1 MIVKNNWIPIVRW
14 LVSGEF
20 RYIVVLDQF
29 HGHRMRYH
37 PDVWQSGHPVAEKN
51 LSLRLAVLAALL
63 WTVVL
68 GISLAWNFTNIEQQ
82 GMAMAYAE
90 ARANLNKDI
99 TFRRWGTLHGGVY
112 VPITETQ
119 LSIPWLSHV
128 PGRDVTTTDGRQLTL
143 LNPASMLRQM
153 MDLYAEDYGIRG
165 RITGLRY
172 LNPGNAPD
180 AWEKTQLEAFE
191 RGEKKEVWEVGN
203 VDGKPNLR
211 YLRAMMM
218 EPGCDK
224 CHGILGYKTGD
235 MRGATGLNLP
245 LAPYLAQMGESRR
258 LLGTSHLV
266 IWLIGLV
273 GIAWGGWLGRRW
285 HVERHAA
292 RAELLRHRD
301 ELESTVATRT
311 HELSLAKE
319 AAESANRAKSAFLAN
334 MSHEVRTPMNAII
347 GLTSILA
354 RNNVDPIQRDNLA
367 RISQAAGHL
376 LNLLGDVLDL
386 SKIEA
391 DRLEMEVLPF
401 RMGGIFGNIESLMAE
416 RVQARGLALRRE
428 IEPRLLDLPLLGD
441 SLRIQQI
448 LLNLVSNAVK
458 FTEQGVVTIRA
469 AIREESAAD
478 VLIAIEVADTGV
490 GIAPDA
496 LSRIFEPFEQ
506 ADSST
511 TRQHGG
517 TGLGLA
523 ICRRLVQAMGGDIAA
538 QSVVGQGSC
547 FALTLRLAKDD
558 QVQATTDLSAK
569 LSGIETENALRA
581 RHGNARLLLVED
593 DEINRIVALELLHET
608 LGLPVDVAENGA
620 QAVEMAGRTDYALI
634 LMDVQM
640 PVMDGLKAT
649 RAIRALPGRERT
661 PILAMTAN
669 AFQEDRKACM
679 DAGMDDFVAKPVNP
693 DILFSVLLGWLDRR

>member
-1 MIVKNNWIPIVRW
+1 M
-14 LVSGEF
+14 G
-20 RYIVVLDQF
+20 
-29 HGHRMRYH
+29 YH
-37 PDVWQSGHPVAEKN
+37 PKDWQSVHTMAEKN
-51 LSLRLAVLAALL
+51 ISLRLAVLAAFL

-68 GISLAWNFTNIEQQ
+68 GVSLAWNFTNIDQQ
-82 GMAMAYAE
+82 GMDTAYAE

-119 LSIPWLSHV
+119 SSIPWLSHV
-128 PGRDVTTTDGRQLTL
+128 PGRDVTTTDGRKLTL

-153 MDLYAEDYGIRG
+153 MDLYAEDYGVRG

-191 RGEKKEVWEVGN
+191 RGEKQEVWEVGT
-203 VDGKPNLR
+203 VDGKPYLR

-224 CHGILGYKTGD
+224 CHAILGYKTGD

-245 LAPYLAQMGESRR
+245 LTHYLEQMAESRL
-258 LLGTSHLV
+258 LLGVSHFI
-266 IWLIGLV
+266 IWLIGLA
-273 GIAWGGWLGRRW
+273 GIAWGGWLGGRW
-285 HVERHAA
+285 HGERLAA

-301 ELESTVATRT
+301 ELESTVAART
-311 HELSLAKE
+311 QELSLAKE
-319 AAESANRAKSAFLAN
+319 AAESANRAKSTFLAN

-347 GLTSILA
+347 GLTNILA
-354 RNNVDPIQRDNLA
+354 RNNVDPGQRDNLA
-367 RISQAAGHL
+367 RISQAASHL
-376 LNLLGDVLDL
+376 LSLLGDVLDL

-391 DRLEMEVLPF
+391 DRLEMEILPF
-401 RMGGIFGNIESLMAE
+401 RMGAVFSNIDSLMAE
-416 RVQARGLALRRE
+416 RAQAKGLAMKRE

-441 SLRIQQI
+441 LLRIQQV

-458 FTEQGVVTIRA
+458 FAEQGTVTIRA

-478 VLIAIEVADTGV
+478 VLIAIEVADTGI
-490 GIAPDA
+490 GISPDA
-496 LSRIFEPFEQ
+496 LTRIFEPFEQ

-523 ICRRLVQAMGGDIAA
+523 ICRRLVRLMGGDITAN
-538 QSVVGQGSC
+538 SVVGQGSS
-547 FALTLRLAKDD
+547 FSLTLRLAKDD
-558 QVQATTDLSAK
+558 LAQATPDLPVK
-569 LSGIETENALRA
+569 RSGIETENALKA
-581 RHGNARLLLVED
+581 RYGNARILLVED

-608 LGLPVDVAENGA
+608 LGLPVDIAENGA
-620 QAVEMAGRTDYALI
+620 QAVDMAGRTDYALI

-669 AFQEDRKACM
+669 AFQEDRQACM
-679 DAGMDDFVAKPVNP
+679 DAGMNDFVAKPVNP
-693 DILFSVLLGWLDRR
+693 DILFSVLLDWLDRR

>member
-1 MIVKNNWIPIVRW
+1 M
-14 LVSGEF
+14 
-20 RYIVVLDQF
+20 
-29 HGHRMRYH
+29 
-37 PDVWQSGHPVAEKN
+37 AEKK
-51 LSLRLAVLAALL
+51 LSLRLAVLAAFL

-68 GISLAWNFTNIEQQ
+68 GISLIWNFTNIDQQ
-82 GMAMAYAE
+82 GMDTAYAE

-119 LSIPWLSHV
+119 PSIPWLSHV

-153 MDLYAEDYGIRG
+153 MDLYAEDYGVRG

-180 AWEKTQLEAFE
+180 AWEKTQLESFE
-191 RGEKKEVWEVGN
+191 RGEKQEVWEVGS
-203 VDGKPNLR
+203 VDGKPYLR
-211 YLRAMMM
+211 YLRAIVM

-245 LAPYLAQMGESRR
+245 LAPYLAQMAESRR
-258 LLGTSHLV
+258 LLGTSHFV
-266 IWLIGLV
+266 IWLIGLA
-273 GIAWGGWLGRRW
+273 GIAWGGWLGGRW
-285 HVERHAA
+285 HIERHLA

-311 HELSLAKE
+311 QELSLAKE

-347 GLTSILA
+347 GLTNVLA
-354 RNNVDPIQRDNLA
+354 RNNVDPVQRDNLA
-367 RISQAAGHL
+367 RVSQAANHL

-391 DRLEMEVLPF
+391 DRLEMEILPF
-401 RMGGIFGNIESLMAE
+401 RMGGIFSNIESLMAE
-416 RVQARGLALRRE
+416 RVHAKELALRRE

-458 FTEQGVVTIRA
+458 FTEQGTVTIRA

-478 VLIAIEVADTGV
+478 VLIAIEVADTGI
-490 GIAPDA
+490 GISPDA
-496 LSRIFEPFEQ
+496 LNRIFEPFEQ

-538 QSVVGQGSC
+538 YSIVGQGSR

-558 QVQATTDLSAK
+558 QEQMAIDRSAK
-569 LSGIETENALRA
+569 LSGIEAENALMT
-581 RHGNARLLLVED
+581 RHGNARILLVED

-608 LGLPVDVAENGA
+608 LGLSVDVAENGA

-669 AFQEDRKACM
+669 AFQEDRQACM

-693 DILFSVLLGWLDRR
+693 DILFSMLLGWLDRR

>member
-1 MIVKNNWIPIVRW
+1 M
-14 LVSGEF
+14 
-20 RYIVVLDQF
+20 
-29 HGHRMRYH
+29 
-37 PDVWQSGHPVAEKN
+37 AEKN

-68 GISLAWNFTNIEQQ
+68 GISLVWNFTNIDKQ
-82 GMAMAYAE
+82 GMDMAYAE

-112 VPITETQ
+112 VPITEAQ
-119 LSIPWLSHV
+119 SSIPWLSHV
-128 PGRDVTTTDGRQLTL
+128 QGRDVTTTDGHKLTL

-191 RGEKKEVWEVGN
+191 RGDKREVWEVGA
-203 VDGKPNLR
+203 VDGKPYLR

-245 LAPYLAQMGESRR
+245 LTPYLTQMAESRL
-258 LLGTSHLV
+258 LLGTSHFV
-266 IWLIGLV
+266 IWLIGLA
-273 GIAWGGWLGRRW
+273 GIVWGGWLGGRW
-285 HVERHAA
+285 RVERHAA

-301 ELESTVATRT
+301 ELESTVAART
-311 HELSLAKE
+311 QELSLAKE
-319 AAESANRAKSAFLAN
+319 AAESANRAKSTFLAN

-347 GLTSILA
+347 GLTNILA
-354 RNNVDPIQRDNLA
+354 RNNVDPIQRDNLG

-391 DRLEMEVLPF
+391 DRLEMEILPF
-401 RMGGIFGNIESLMAE
+401 RMGGVFSNIESLMAE
-416 RVQARGLALRRE
+416 RVQAKGLSLRRE

-441 SLRIQQI
+441 PLRIQQI

-458 FTEQGVVTIRA
+458 FTEQGTVTISA
-469 AIREESAAD
+469 AIREESSAD
-478 VLIAIEVADTGV
+478 LLVAVEVADTGI
-490 GIAPDA
+490 GIPPDA
-496 LSRIFEPFEQ
+496 LGRIFEPFEQ

-523 ICRRLVQAMGGDIAA
+523 ICRRLVRLMGGDIAA
-538 QSVVGQGSC
+538 HSVVGTGSR
-547 FALTLRLAKDD
+547 FSLTLRLAKDALAH
-558 QVQATTDLSAK
+558 ATPDLPVK
-569 LSGIETENALRA
+569 RSGVETENALKT
-581 RHGNARLLLVED
+581 RHGNARILLVED

-620 QAVEMAGRTDYALI
+620 QAVDMVGRTDYALI

-649 RAIRALPGRERT
+649 RAIRALAGRERT

-669 AFQEDRKACM
+669 AFQEDRQACM
-679 DAGMDDFVAKPVNP
+679 DAGMNDFVAKPVNP
-693 DILFSVLLGWLDRR
+693 DILFAVLLDWLDRR

>member
-1 MIVKNNWIPIVRW
+1 M
-14 LVSGEF
+14 
-20 RYIVVLDQF
+20 
-29 HGHRMRYH
+29 
-37 PDVWQSGHPVAEKN
+37 AERN
-51 LSLRLAVLAALL
+51 ISLRLAVLAAIL

-68 GISLAWNFTNIEQQ
+68 GVSLAWNFTNIDRQ
-82 GMAMAYAE
+82 GMDTAYAE

-99 TFRRWGTLHGGVY
+99 IFRRWGTLHGGVY

-119 LSIPWLSHV
+119 SSIPWLSHV

-143 LNPASMLRQM
+143 LDPASILRQI
-153 MDLYAEDYGIRG
+153 MDLYAEDYGVRG

-191 RGEKKEVWEVGN
+191 RGEKQEVWEVGT
-203 VDGKPNLR
+203 VEGQPYLR
-211 YLRAMMM
+211 YLRAMLM

-245 LAPYLAQMGESRR
+245 LAPYLKQMAESRL
-258 LLGTSHLV
+258 LLGTSHLI
-266 IWLIGLV
+266 IWLIGLA
-273 GIAWGGWLGRRW
+273 GIAWGGWLGGRW
-285 HVERHAA
+285 RVERQAA

-301 ELESTVATRT
+301 ELESTVAART
-311 HELSLAKE
+311 QELSLAKE
-319 AAESANRAKSAFLAN
+319 AAETASRAKSAFLAN

-347 GLTSILA
+347 GLSNILV
-354 RNNVDPIQRDNLA
+354 RNNVDPGQRDNLA
-367 RISQAAGHL
+367 RINQAAGHL

-391 DRLEMEVLPF
+391 DRLEMEILPF
-401 RMGGIFGNIESLMAE
+401 RLGAVFSNIDSLMAE
-416 RVQARGLALRRE
+416 RVQAKGLSLRRE
-428 IEPRLLDLPLLGD
+428 IEPRLMDLPLLGD

-458 FTEQGVVTIRA
+458 FTQQGTVTISA
-469 AIREESAAD
+469 AIQEESTAD
-478 VLIAIEVADTGV
+478 VLIAIEVADTGI
-490 GIAPDA
+490 GIPSDA
-496 LSRIFEPFEQ
+496 LTRIFEPFEQ

-523 ICRRLVQAMGGDIAA
+523 ICRRLVRLMGGDIKAN
-538 QSVVGQGSC
+538 SVVGLGSC
-547 FALTLRLAKDD
+547 FSLTLRLAKDD
-558 QVQATTDLSAK
+558 LAQATPDLPVK
-569 LSGIETENALRA
+569 RSGVEAENALKA
-581 RHGNARLLLVED
+581 RYGNAHILLVED

-620 QAVEMAGRTDYALI
+620 QAVEMAGRADYALI

-649 RAIRALPGRERT
+649 CAIRALPGRDRT
-661 PILAMTAN
+661 PILAMSAN
-669 AFQEDRKACM
+669 AFQEDRQACM
-679 DAGMDDFVAKPVNP
+679 DAGMNDFVAKPVNP
-693 DILFSVLLGWLDRR
+693 DILFAVMLDWLERR

>member
-1 MIVKNNWIPIVRW
+1 M
-14 LVSGEF
+14 
-20 RYIVVLDQF
+20 
-29 HGHRMRYH
+29 
-37 PDVWQSGHPVAEKN
+37 AERN
-51 LSLRLAVLAALL
+51 ISLRLAVLAAIL

-68 GISLAWNFTNIEQQ
+68 GVSLAWNFTNIDRQ
-82 GMAMAYAE
+82 GMDTAYAE

-99 TFRRWGTLHGGVY
+99 IFRRWGTLHGGVY

-119 LSIPWLSHV
+119 SSIPWLSHV

-143 LNPASMLRQM
+143 LDPASILRQI
-153 MDLYAEDYGIRG
+153 MDLYAEDYGVRG

-191 RGEKKEVWEVGN
+191 RGEKQEVWEVGT
-203 VDGKPNLR
+203 VEGQPYLR
-211 YLRAMMM
+211 YLRAMLM

-245 LAPYLAQMGESRR
+245 LAPYLKQMAESRL
-258 LLGTSHLV
+258 LLGTSHLI
-266 IWLIGLV
+266 IWLIGLA
-273 GIAWGGWLGRRW
+273 GIAWGGWLGGRW
-285 HVERHAA
+285 RVERQAA

-301 ELESTVATRT
+301 ELESTVAART
-311 HELSLAKE
+311 QELSLAKE
-319 AAESANRAKSAFLAN
+319 AAETASRAKSAFLAN

-347 GLTSILA
+347 GLSNILV
-354 RNNVDPIQRDNLA
+354 RNNVDPGQRDNLA
-367 RISQAAGHL
+367 RINQAAGHL

-391 DRLEMEVLPF
+391 DRLEMEILPF
-401 RMGGIFGNIESLMAE
+401 RLGAVFSNIDSLMAE
-416 RVQARGLALRRE
+416 RVQAKGLSLRRE
-428 IEPRLLDLPLLGD
+428 IEPRLMDLPLLGD

-458 FTEQGVVTIRA
+458 FTQQGTVTISA
-469 AIREESAAD
+469 AIQEESTAD
-478 VLIAIEVADTGV
+478 VLIAIEVADTGI
-490 GIAPDA
+490 GIPSDA
-496 LSRIFEPFEQ
+496 LTRIFEPFEQ

-523 ICRRLVQAMGGDIAA
+523 ICRRLVRLMGGDIMAN
-538 QSVVGQGSC
+538 SVVGLGSC
-547 FALTLRLAKDD
+547 FSLTLRLAKDD
-558 QVQATTDLSAK
+558 LAQATPDLPVK
-569 LSGIETENALRA
+569 RSGVEAENALKA
-581 RHGNARLLLVED
+581 RYGNAHILLVED

-620 QAVEMAGRTDYALI
+620 QAVEMAGRADYALI

-649 RAIRALPGRERT
+649 CAIRALPGRDRT
-661 PILAMTAN
+661 PILAMSAN
-669 AFQEDRKACM
+669 AFQEDRQACM
-679 DAGMDDFVAKPVNP
+679 DAGMNDFVAKPVNP
-693 DILFSVLLGWLDRR
+693 DILFAVMLDWLERR

>member
-1 MIVKNNWIPIVRW
+1 M
-14 LVSGEF
+14 
-20 RYIVVLDQF
+20 
-29 HGHRMRYH
+29 
-37 PDVWQSGHPVAEKN
+37 AEKN

-68 GISLAWNFTNIEQQ
+68 GISLVWNFTNIDQQ
-82 GMAMAYAE
+82 GMDMAYAE

-119 LSIPWLSHV
+119 SSIPWLSHV
-128 PGRDVTTTDGRQLTL
+128 PGRDVTTTDGRKLTL

-180 AWEKTQLEAFE
+180 AWEKAQLEAFE
-191 RGEKKEVWEVGN
+191 RGEKREVWEVGA
-203 VDGKPNLR
+203 VDGKPHLR

-245 LAPYLAQMGESRR
+245 LTPYLTQVAESRL
-258 LLGTSHLV
+258 LLGTSHFVL
-266 IWLIGLV
+266 WLIGLA
-273 GIAWGGWLGRRW
+273 GIVWGGWLGGRW
-285 HVERHAA
+285 HVERQGA

-301 ELESTVATRT
+301 ELESTVAART

-319 AAESANRAKSAFLAN
+319 AAESANRAKSTFLAN

-347 GLTSILA
+347 GLTNILA
-354 RNNVDPIQRDNLA
+354 RNNVDPVQRDNLA
-367 RISQAAGHL
+367 RIGQAASHL
-376 LNLLGDVLDL
+376 LSLLGDVLDL

-391 DRLEMEVLPF
+391 DRLVMEILPF
-401 RMGGIFGNIESLMAE
+401 RMGGVFSNIESLMAE
-416 RVQARGLALRRE
+416 RVQAKGLALRRQ

-441 SLRIQQI
+441 PLRIQQI

-458 FTEQGVVTIRA
+458 FTPQGTVTISA
-469 AIREESAAD
+469 VIREESATD
-478 VLIAIEVADTGV
+478 LLIAIEVADTGV
-490 GIAPDA
+490 GISPEA
-496 LSRIFEPFEQ
+496 LGRIFEPFEQ

-523 ICRRLVQAMGGDIAA
+523 ICRRLVRLMGGDIAA
-538 QSVVGQGSC
+538 NSVVGTGSC
-547 FALTLRLAKDD
+547 FSLTLRLAKDEL
-558 QVQATTDLSAK
+558 APAIPDLPVK
-569 LSGIETENALRA
+569 RSGIETENALKTRY
-581 RHGNARLLLVED
+581 GNARILLVED

-649 RAIRALPGRERT
+649 RAIRAMADRERT

-669 AFQEDRKACM
+669 AFQEDRQACM
-679 DAGMDDFVAKPVNP
+679 DAGMNDFVAKPVNP
-693 DILFSVLLGWLDRR
+693 DLLFSMLLDWLDRR

>member
-1 MIVKNNWIPIVRW
+1 M
-14 LVSGEF
+14 G
-20 RYIVVLDQF
+20 
-29 HGHRMRYH
+29 YH
-37 PDVWQSGHPVAEKN
+37 PGDWQSGLPVAEKT
-51 LSLRLAVLAALL
+51 LSLRLAVLAAFL

-119 LSIPWLSHV
+119 SSIPWLSHV
-128 PGRDVTTTDGRQLTL
+128 PGRDVTTTDGRKLTL

-245 LAPYLAQMGESRR
+245 LEPYLAQIAESR
-258 LLGTSHLV
+258 LMLGSSHLI
-266 IWLIGLV
+266 IWLIGLA
-273 GIAWGGWLGRRW
+273 GIVWATRLAEHWRI
-285 HVERHAA
+285 ERQRA
-292 RAELLRHRD
+292 RDELLRHRD
-301 ELESTVATRT
+301 ELESTVAART

-319 AAESANRAKSAFLAN
+319 SAESANRAKSSFLAN

-347 GLTSILA
+347 GLSNILA
-354 RNNVDPIQRDNLA
+354 RQNVDPVQCDNLA
-367 RISQAAGHL
+367 RINQAASHL
-376 LNLLGDVLDL
+376 LSLLGDVLDL

-391 DRLEMEVLPF
+391 DCLVLESQPF
-401 RMGGIFGNIESLMAE
+401 RMGGLISNIESLMAE
-416 RVQARGLALRRE
+416 RVLAKGLVLQRE
-428 IEPRLLDLPLLGD
+428 IAPRLLDLPLRGE
-441 SLRIQQI
+441 SLRIQQV
-448 LLNLVSNAVK
+448 LLNLVSNAVR
-458 FTEQGVVTIRA
+458 FTQQGVVTIRA
-469 AIREESAAD
+469 VIREEHATDLVVAID
-478 VLIAIEVADTGV
+478 VTDTGI
-490 GIAPDA
+490 GIPAEA
-496 LSRIFEPFEQ
+496 LLRIFEPFEQ
-506 ADSST
+506 ADGST
-511 TRQHGG
+511 TRQYGG

-523 ICRRLVQAMGGDIAA
+523 ICRRLVNLMDGDIVAC
-538 QSVVGQGSC
+538 SVVGQGSC
-547 FALTLRLAKDD
+547 FSLTLRLEKDEL
-558 QVQATTDLSAK
+558 VPANASQASK
-569 LSGIETENALRA
+569 LSGAEAENALKA
-581 RHGNARLLLVED
+581 RHGNAHILLVED
-593 DEINRIVALELLHET
+593 DEINRIVALELLHEI
-608 LGLPVDVAENGA
+608 LGLRVDVAENGA
-620 QAVEMAGRTDYALI
+620 QAVALVEQTDYDLI

-649 RAIRALPGRERT
+649 CAIRALPGRERT

-679 DAGMDDFVAKPVNP
+679 EAGMDDFVAKPVNP

>member
-1 MIVKNNWIPIVRW
+1 M
-14 LVSGEF
+14 
-20 RYIVVLDQF
+20 
-29 HGHRMRYH
+29 
-37 PDVWQSGHPVAEKN
+37 AEKN

-68 GISLAWNFTNIEQQ
+68 GISLVWNFTNIDKQ
-82 GMAMAYAE
+82 GMDMAYAE

-112 VPITETQ
+112 VPITEAQ
-119 LSIPWLSHV
+119 SSIPWLSHV
-128 PGRDVTTTDGRQLTL
+128 QGRDVTTTDGHKLTL

-191 RGEKKEVWEVGN
+191 RGDKREVWAVGN
-203 VDGKPNLR
+203 VDGKPYLR

-245 LAPYLAQMGESRR
+245 LAPYLTQMAESRQ
-258 LLGTSHLV
+258 LVGTSHFV
-266 IWLIGLV
+266 IWLIGFA
-273 GIAWGGWLGRRW
+273 GIAWGGWLGGRW
-285 HVERHAA
+285 RTERQAA

-301 ELESTVATRT
+301 ELESTVTART
-311 HELSLAKE
+311 QELSLAKE
-319 AAESANRAKSAFLAN
+319 VAESANRAKSTFLAN

-347 GLTSILA
+347 GLTNILA
-354 RNNVDPIQRDNLA
+354 RNNVDPVHRDNLA
-367 RISQAAGHL
+367 RISQAASHL
-376 LNLLGDVLDL
+376 LSLLGDVLDL

-391 DRLEMEVLPF
+391 DRLVMEILPF
-401 RMGGIFGNIESLMAE
+401 RMGGVFSNIESLMAE
-416 RVQARGLALRRE
+416 RMQAKGLALRRE

-441 SLRIQQI
+441 PLRIQQI

-458 FTEQGVVTIRA
+458 FTQQGTVTISA
-469 AIREESAAD
+469 AIREESPAD
-478 VLIAIEVADTGV
+478 LLIAIEVADTGI
-490 GIAPDA
+490 GIPPEA
-496 LSRIFEPFEQ
+496 LTRIFEPFEQ

-523 ICRRLVQAMGGDIAA
+523 ICRRLVRLMGGDIAA
-538 QSVVGQGSC
+538 HSVVGTGSC
-547 FALTLRLAKDD
+547 FSLTLRLAKD
-558 QVQATTDLSAK
+558 VQEQAAPDLPIK
-569 LSGIETENALRA
+569 RSGVETENALKT
-581 RHGNARLLLVED
+581 RHGNARILLVED

-620 QAVEMAGRTDYALI
+620 QAVDMAGRTDYALI

-649 RAIRALPGRERT
+649 RAIRALVGRERT

-669 AFQEDRKACM
+669 AFQEDRQACM
-679 DAGMDDFVAKPVNP
+679 DAGMNDFVAKPVNP
-693 DILFSVLLGWLDRR
+693 DILFAVLLDWLDRR